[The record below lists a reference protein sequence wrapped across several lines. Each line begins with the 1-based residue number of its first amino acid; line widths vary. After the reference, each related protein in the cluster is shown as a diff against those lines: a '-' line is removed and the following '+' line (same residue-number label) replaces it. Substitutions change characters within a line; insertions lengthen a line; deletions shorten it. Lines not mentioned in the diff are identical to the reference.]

1 MSNNHRNTNQKANNK
16 NNNKTKIIRTS
27 NQNGTD
33 NTESNDITYMLMLAA
48 AFATAIAAA
57 VPACGCMHSQLVQDH
72 WEKMGVGDWIG
83 VHQEPYFSTTYGR
96 EGFRLKA
103 SGSPGNPIKP
113 EPQQPTLNPK
123 PETPN
128 HKQETTRQRS

>member
-1 MSNNHRNTNQKANNK
+1 MRNNHRNTNHKAK
-16 NNNKTKIIRTS
+16 KTKIRRIMLH
-27 NQNGTD
+27 NGTD
-33 NTESNDITYMLMLAA
+33 NRDINDSTYMLVLAA

-57 VPACGCMHSQLVQDH
+57 APACGCMHSQLMQDH

-83 VHQEPYFSTTYGR
+83 VHQEPHFSTPYGR
-96 EGFRLKA
+96 EGFGLKV

-123 PETPN
+123 L
-128 HKQETTRQRS
+128 